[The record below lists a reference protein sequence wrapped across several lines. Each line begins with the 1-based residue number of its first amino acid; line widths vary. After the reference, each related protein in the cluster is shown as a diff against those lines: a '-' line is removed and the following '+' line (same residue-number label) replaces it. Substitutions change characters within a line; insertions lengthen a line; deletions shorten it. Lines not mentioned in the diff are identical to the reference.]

1 MSDKPQDSHLAING
15 GPPAKQR
22 RDPPM
27 FPGGM
32 MIDQEEEQAVLET
45 LRSKRLFRFQGPTPG
60 PSQVEEFE
68 NEYAAMLGVPYALAV
83 SSGTASLICGL
94 ASLGVGPGDEVII
107 PAYTWASCAAAVM
120 TAGAI
125 PVLAEIDASLTIDP
139 ADVERKITPYTKA
152 IMPVHM
158 RGVACRMDEVLAIA
172 RNHNLRVI
180 EDGAQ
185 AVGGSYHGRR
195 LGSMGD
201 VGCFSLQFHKIITAG
216 EGGIMTTSDHTLLQR
231 AAMFHEVDAARR
243 YGAAEDQSILG
254 LNLRMPELV
263 AAVLRVQLRRL
274 EGLLA
279 AMRQRKRAIIDGITG
294 VCRRKGIVMQD
305 MPDPEGDASVA
316 LFLLMPSQALAL
328 KVAEALQAENIGAAI
343 PYRPGIVNLHVYPYW
358 TAMMLQ
364 HTWSANGGPW
374 RWAQRPISY
383 SVDMCPRS
391 LDLLGRAIHFD
402 VNPLYSEQDVAEIV
416 AGINK
421 VLGALA

>member
-1 MSDKPQDSHLAING
+1 
-15 GPPAKQR
+15 
-22 RDPPM
+22 M

-32 MIDQEEEQAVLET
+32 VIGEEEEQAVLET
-45 LRSKRLFRFQGPTPG
+45 LRSRRLFRFQGPMPG
-60 PSQVEEFE
+60 PSQVEELE
-68 NEYAAMLGVPYALAV
+68 KEYAAMVGVPFALAV
-83 SSGTASLICGL
+83 ASGTASLICGL
-94 ASLGVGPGDEVII
+94 ESLGVGPGDEVII
-107 PAYTWASCAAAVM
+107 PAFTWASSAAAVM

-125 PVLAEIDASLTIDP
+125 PVLAEIDASLTLDP

-158 RGVACRMDEVLAIA
+158 RGVPCRMDEVLAIA
-172 RNHNLRVI
+172 RRHGLKVI

-185 AVGGSYHGRR
+185 AVGGSFHGRR

-216 EGGIMTTSDHTLLQR
+216 EGGMVTTSDLSLYQR
-231 AAMFHEVDAARR
+231 AAMFHDVDAVRR
-243 YGAAEDQSILG
+243 YGIAEDQSLMG

-274 EGLLA
+274 ESLLA
-279 AMRQRKRAIIDGITG
+279 AMRQRKCAICDGIAD
-294 VCRRKGIVMQD
+294 VCRRHGIAFQD
-305 MPDPEGDASVA
+305 VPDPAGDASVA
-316 LFLLMPSQALAL
+316 LFLILPGQELARRVADALR
-328 KVAEALQAENIGAAI
+328 AENIGAGI
-343 PYRPGIVNLHVYPYW
+343 LYRPGVVNMHVYANW

-374 RWAQRPISY
+374 RWAQRPITY
-383 SVDMCPRS
+383 SVDMCPHT
-391 LDLLGRAIHFD
+391 LDLLSRAIHLD
-402 VNPLYSEQDVAEIV
+402 VNPLYTEQDVAEIV